1 MNLIYPTARTICRE
15 SLCMEFIRA
24 WKHKVIYGMRILT
37 ILITIGCA
45 QVSAAVYAQNI
56 NINCKNAALDQ
67 VLKDLNRQS
76 GYRIL
81 YSSELIIRSNKVS
94 VSLKNVSL
102 EEALDKILEGQSL
115 SYQMMDKTVL
125 IKSASS
131 KTPLAN
137 KITIA
142 VSGKVVD
149 ETSQALIGVSVKI
162 KGAKGGVQ
170 TNHEG
175 FFSIKADP
183 EDILVFNYV
192 GYIEVERQV
201 ATQKVFN
208 IQMKPVQNDLEGVV
222 VVGYGKKTKET
233 NVGAIS
239 SVTRKELLK
248 NPVGNLTNALTGR
261 LPGLITQQR
270 GGEPGRDDA
279 SLLIRGIST
288 LSAAGAAPLVLVD
301 GVERPFSQID
311 FNEVESVSI
320 LKDASA
326 TAVYGVRGANGV
338 VLVTTRR
345 GVAGKVLIS
354 LTANYGL
361 QSPAR
366 LPGFLGAYDYAVLR
380 NEAVLND
387 NPNAV
392 VPYNLEQLDG
402 YKNHTDPFLYPD
414 VDYYKEFLKKYTPQ
428 SNVNI
433 NVSGGGKL
441 ARYFVSGS
449 FFDQQGAYKNTKGDF
464 FDANPSYQRF
474 NFRSNVDIDAT
485 KTTLISI
492 NMATIGGVKNSPYMF
507 NGGSTTGYGGAGDV
521 FSGLSR
527 TAPNEMPLLNPD
539 GTYGASN
546 RPSKVQR
553 NILADLKERGV
564 TKEYNSTV
572 EISVVANQKLD
583 FILKGLSAKANLAFN
598 SYYTQFYNT
607 FRGNSGDIASAYRRY
622 SVDGKD
628 ANGQYI
634 YTQRTGTYNPLVNT
648 SSAYTD
654 GSNRNFYLEG
664 SLFWQG
670 KTGKHD
676 VSALLLYN
684 QQRKTNNTSTTNSL
698 IDWPFSRMGAVSR
711 ITYSF
716 EDKYFAEVNAGYNGS
731 ENFQDGQRFGFFPSF
746 SAGWMISKE
755 EFMKK
760 FPAITFLKL
769 RGSIGQVGND
779 AITGRRFLYYNNP
792 YSSGTGYNFGLAQGT
807 VVNGLVEGAIPTNG
821 VSWERETSSNIG
833 LELNLWGRKLGLV
846 ADIFY
851 KKRVNILAQPISTPL
866 VTGITLPV
874 QNLGQVENK
883 GFEIEANTAHKI
895 GEVDFWVRGNFAFAR
910 NRILAMDEPT
920 QRYDWMQRTGQSV
933 GQNWGYLTDGFYNNQ
948 SEVDNRSTQTYFSG
962 RLQAGD
968 FKYKDINGDGI
979 INIYD
984 MVPVGK
990 PTFPEITYGF
1000 STGLSWKGFD
1010 ASILF
1015 AGSANTSM
1023 FISNEVAWEFF
1034 NGGKVLD
1041 YHLGR
1046 WTPATAATATY
1057 PRLSSDPQ
1065 GTDNNY
1071 ADSDFWIRDASFIR
1085 LKNAEIGYTFNE
1097 KCAKRLGVSMLRVY
1111 LNGQN
1116 LLTYSKGIKYLDP
1129 ENRNNRGWYYPQSVV
1144 YNAGLSVTF

>member
-1 MNLIYPTARTICRE
+1 MFEFSSPNLLGRMRKTYLMISIVTAGLLAYNIVDAAT
-15 SLCMEFIRA
+15 LGTRA
-24 WKHKVIYGMRILT
+24 Y
-37 ILITIGCA
+37 
-45 QVSAAVYAQNI
+45 QNQR
-56 NINCKNAALDQ
+56 K
-67 VLKDLNRQS
+67 
-76 GYRIL
+76 
-81 YSSELIIRSNKVS
+81 II
-94 VSLKNVSL
+94 NVSL
-102 EEALDKILEGQSL
+102 NKVLTDVTGKVIDETGQS
-115 SYQMMDKTVL
+115 
-125 IKSASS
+125 
-131 KTPLAN
+131 
-137 KITIA
+137 
-142 VSGKVVD
+142 
-149 ETSQALIGVSVKI
+149 LIGVSVKV

-170 TNHEG
+170 TNNDG
-175 FFSIKADP
+175 FFSIKANP
-183 EDILVFNYV
+183 EDVLQFIYV
-192 GYIEVERQV
+192 GYNPVERQV
-201 ATQKVFN
+201 GTQKMMKV
-208 IQMKPVQNDLEGVV
+208 QMNPIQNDLDGVV

-233 NVGAIS
+233 NVGAIA
-239 SVTRKELLK
+239 SVTRKELLQ
-248 NPVGNLTNALTGR
+248 NPVGSLTNALTGR

-288 LSAAGAAPLVLVD
+288 LSAAGATPLVLVD

-345 GVAGKVLIS
+345 GAAGKVVIS
-354 LTANYGL
+354 LSANYGL

-366 LPGFLGAYDYAVLR
+366 LPDFLGSYDYAVLR

-392 VPYNLEQLDG
+392 VPYNQQQLDG
-402 YKNHTDPFLYPD
+402 YKNHTDPYLYPD
-414 VDYYKEFLKKYTPQ
+414 VDYFDVFLKKYTPQ
-428 SNVNI
+428 SNMNV
-433 NVSGGGKL
+433 NVSGGGKV

-449 FFDQQGAYKNTKGDF
+449 FFDQQGAYKYTKGDF
-464 FDANPSYQRF
+464 FDANSNYQRF

-485 KTTLISI
+485 KTTLISV
-492 NMATIGGVKNSPYMF
+492 NMATIGGVKNGPFMGS
-507 NGGSTTGYGGAGDV
+507 GGSNTGYGGAGDV
-521 FSGLSR
+521 FSGLTR

-546 RPSKVQR
+546 RPAKVQR
-553 NILADLKERGV
+553 NILADLQERGV

-583 FILKGLSAKANLAFN
+583 FILKGLSAKANMSFN
-598 SYYTQFYNT
+598 SYYTQYYNT
-607 FRGNSGDIASAYRRY
+607 FRGNSGDFASAYRRY
-622 SVDGKD
+622 SVDGID
-628 ANGQYI
+628 ANGQYL
-634 YTQRTGTYNPLVNT
+634 YTQRTGTFNPLINT
-648 SSAYTD
+648 SSAYAD

-670 KTGKHD
+670 KSGKHD

-684 QQRKTNNTSTTNSL
+684 QQRKTNNTITSSSL

-711 ITYSF
+711 VTYSYD
-716 EDKYFAEVNAGYNGS
+716 DKYFAEVNAGYNGS
-731 ENFQDGQRFGFFPSF
+731 ENFQAGQRFGFFPSF

-755 EFMKK
+755 EFMKNM
-760 FPAITFLKL
+760 PAITFLKL

-792 YSSGTGYNFGLAQGT
+792 YSSGTGYSFGLAQGT
-807 VVNGLVEGAIPTNG
+807 AVSGLVEGIIPTNG

-833 LELNLWGRKLGLV
+833 LELNLWGNKLGLV
-846 ADIFY
+846 ADAFY
-851 KKRVNILAQPISTPL
+851 KKRVNILATPISTPL

-874 QNLGQVENK
+874 QNLAQVENK
-883 GFEIEANTAHKI
+883 GFEIEANTRHRI
-895 GEVDFWVRGNFAFAR
+895 GNVDFWVRGNFAFAR
-910 NRILAMDEPT
+910 NRILEMDEPT
-920 QRYDWMQRTGQSV
+920 QRYEWMQRTGQSV
-933 GQNWGYLTDGFYNNQ
+933 GQNWGYVTDGFYNSQ
-948 SEVDNRSTQTYFSG
+948 SEVDNRTTQTYFSG
-962 RLQAGD
+962 RLQPGD

-990 PTFPEITYGF
+990 PAFPEITYGF
-1000 STGLSWKGFD
+1000 STGFTWKHFD
-1010 ASILF
+1010 ASVLF
-1015 AGSANTSM
+1015 AGSGNTSM
-1023 FISNEVAWEFF
+1023 PVSAEVAWEFF
-1034 NGGKVLD
+1034 NGGKVLN

-1046 WTPATAATATY
+1046 WTPATAVTATY
-1057 PRLSSDPQ
+1057 PRMSSDPQ

-1071 ADSDFWIRDASFIR
+1071 VDSNFWIRNASFIR
-1085 LKNAEIGYTFNE
+1085 LKNAEIGYTFTD
-1097 KCAKRLGVSMLRVY
+1097 KIVKRLGMASLRCY

-1144 YNAGLSVTF
+1144 YNAGLSATF

>member
-1 MNLIYPTARTICRE
+1 MNFITPVGKTFCRE
-15 SLCMEFIRA
+15 YPRIDLI
-24 WKHKVIYGMRILT
+24 WVLKHKAIVVMGIAA
-37 ILITIGCA
+37 ILITGYLPA
-45 QVSAAVYAQNI
+45 HAA
-56 NINCKNAALDQ
+56 NAKPTDSTSLTTG
-67 VLKDLNRQS
+67 VPF
-76 GYRIL
+76 
-81 YSSELIIRSNKVS
+81 NKEVTS
-94 VSLKNVSL
+94 
-102 EEALDKILEGQSL
+102 KI
-115 SYQMMDKTVL
+115 VV
-125 IKSASS
+125 I
-131 KTPLAN
+131 
-137 KITIA
+137 
-142 VSGKVVD
+142 VSGKVID
-149 ETSQALIGVSVKI
+149 ETGQPLIGVSVKV

-170 TNHEG
+170 TNNEG
-175 FFSIKADP
+175 VFSIKANP
-183 EDILVFNYV
+183 EDILQFVYV
-192 GYIEVERQV
+192 GYTLLERSV
-201 ATQKVFN
+201 GTQKLFN
-208 IQMKPVQNDLEGVV
+208 IQMKPVQNDLDQVV
-222 VVGYGKKTKET
+222 VVGYGKKTKAT

-239 SVTRKELLK
+239 SVSMKELK
-248 NPVGNLTNALTGR
+248 QNPVGSLTNALTGL
-261 LPGLITQQR
+261 LPGLITQLR

-288 LSAAGAAPLVLVD
+288 LSAAGASPLVLVD

-345 GVAGKVLIS
+345 GEAGKVVIS
-354 LTANYGL
+354 LSANDGL

-366 LPGFLGAYDYAVLR
+366 LPDFLGSYDYAVLR

-392 VPYNLEQLDG
+392 VPYSQQQLDG
-402 YKNHTDPFLYPD
+402 YKNHIDPFLYPD

-428 SNVNI
+428 SSVNI
-433 NVSGGGKL
+433 NVRGGGKV

-449 FFDQQGAYKNTKGDF
+449 FFDQQGIYKNTKGDF

-474 NFRSNVDIDAT
+474 NFRSNVDIEAT

-492 NMATIGGVKNSPYMF
+492 NMATIGGVKNSPFMF
-507 NGGSTTGYGGAGDV
+507 SGGTVSGYSGAGDV

-527 TAPNEMPLLNPD
+527 TAPNEMNLLNPD

-553 NILADLKERGV
+553 NILADLRERGV

-607 FRGNSGDIASAYRRY
+607 FRGNSGDIPSAYRRY
-622 SVDGKD
+622 SVDGID

-634 YTQRTGTYNPLVNT
+634 YTQRTGTYNPLVST
-648 SSAYTD
+648 SSAYLD

-670 KTGKHD
+670 KTGKND
-676 VSALLLYN
+676 FSALLLYN
-684 QQRKTNNTSTTNSL
+684 QQRRTNNTATTSSL
-698 IDWPFSRMGAVSR
+698 VDWPFSRMGAVSR
-711 ITYSF
+711 ITYSYD
-716 EDKYFAEVNAGYNGS
+716 DKYFAEVNAGYNGS

-746 SAGWMISKE
+746 SAGWLISKE
-755 EFMKK
+755 EFMQKI
-760 FPAITFLKL
+760 PAITFLKL

-779 AITGRRFLYYNNP
+779 ALSGRRFLYYNSA
-792 YSSGTGYNFGLAQGT
+792 YSSGTGYSFGLSQGST
-807 VVNGLVEGAIPTNG
+807 VAGLVEGAIPTNG

-833 LELNLWGRKLGLV
+833 LELNLWGKKLGFV
-846 ADIFY
+846 ADVFY
-851 KKRVNILAQPISTPL
+851 KKRVDILTTPISTPL

-874 QNLGQVENK
+874 QNLGQVENR

-895 GEVDFWVRGNFAFAR
+895 GNVNFWVRGNFAFAR
-910 NRILAMDEPT
+910 NKILAQDEPT
-920 QRYDWMQRTGQSV
+920 PKYEWMQRTGQSV
-933 GQNWGYLTDGFYNNQ
+933 GQSWGYMTDGFYNSQ
-948 SEVDNRSTQTYFSG
+948 AEVDNKTVQTYFSG
-962 RLQAGD
+962 RLQPGD

-979 INIYD
+979 INTYD
-984 MVPVGK
+984 MIPVGK
-990 PTFPEITYGF
+990 PTFPEVTYGF
-1000 STGLSWKGFD
+1000 STGFSWKGFD
-1010 ASILF
+1010 ASVLF

-1023 FISNEVAWEFF
+1023 FISGEVAWEFF
-1034 NGGKVLD
+1034 NGGKALD

-1046 WTPATAATATY
+1046 WTPNTAATATY

-1071 ADSDFWIRDASFIR
+1071 ADSDFWIRNASFIR
-1085 LKNAEIGYTFNE
+1085 LKNAEIGYTFSGAIS
-1097 KCAKRLGVSMLRVY
+1097 KKLGLSSLRCY